1 MNLLNSKNLKKV
13 YRYTKAL
20 GISRTFVKIC
30 GRLRTAKY
38 IGFFLFPN
46 FSKKHNDVA
55 IIGCGQFA
63 FSTIGYFLKKY
74 SKHNIRYCY
83 DTNSE
88 AAKSFSE
95 FYRCQNVSSIDTIL
109 KDKNIKFVYV
119 ASNHYTHTQYA
130 TEALKNGKYVHI
142 EKPISVSPEQFEKL
156 LKEIKPNIEKTAI
169 GYNRPFSEAIKAIDL
184 RIKDNQLPLSISS
197 TICGH
202 KIPPSHWY
210 RNREEGT
217 RICGNIGHWIDM
229 SVHLMNTRGAYP
241 NIFDISI
248 LQADES
254 EIDDNLA
261 ISISTDKNDII
272 SIFLTSREEPLEGIN
287 EEIVLQ
293 SGNITAK
300 IDDFRS
306 IEIWNGT
313 NYWKKKFF
321 PKDVGHKK
329 CILQLTNGFS
339 RDFNEVVVSTI
350 IMLKIMH
357 MAKNRIKSSKLFLK
371 DEMQKYE
378 TNTTIV

>member
-272 SIFLTSREEPLEGIN
+272 SIFLTSREEPFEGIN
-287 EEIVLQ
+287 E
-293 SGNITAK
+293 
-300 IDDFRS
+300 
-306 IEIWNGT
+306 GT